1 MYESFSSYISN
12 AIGGLDSWLRA
23 IRIRT
28 EVRRRFCFRIGGS
41 DSHADL
47 TNSYGRYHF
56 SSGDRDRLNKAEK
69 ELREFSQKWKD
80 GKFDKGQLD
89 DAISSIQHVLDDNK
103 MSHEDRNAVDEDI
116 SQLRKMREAYN
127 RHEIEGAHH

>member
-1 MYESFSSYISN
+1 MSRLIPTTVVLLASAALGFAQFDSGPKYDAASVSALVDRVHTDLNN
-12 AIGGLDSWLRA
+12 A
-23 IRIRT
+23 
-28 EVRRRFCFRIGGS
+28 
-41 DSHADL
+41 
-47 TNSYGRYHF
+47 YGRFHF

-69 ELREFSQKWKD
+69 ELREFSQKWQG

-89 DAISSIQHVLDDNK
+89 DSIASIQHVLDDNK
-103 MSHEDRNAVDEDI
+103 VSHDERNAIDEDI